1 MVSDKYR
8 KLEEINR
15 KKFWRLMPMRG
26 TTEEQLTQEIEIID
40 EYKIRYHQAKAL
52 LDVTFSHSQ
61 LSDAQNVEQAI
72 QASRDNVRA

>member
-15 KKFWRLMPMRG
+15 KKFWRLMPMRA

-40 EYKIRYHQAKAL
+40 EYKIRYHQAKA
-52 LDVTFSHSQ
+52 
-61 LSDAQNVEQAI
+61 
-72 QASRDNVRA
+72 